1 MQTFVRI
8 FYQKFLLLSRE
19 KQRKNSKMVVRR
31 VLVLI
36 QVERKF
42 AYPILSF
49 GGGDFGIETAKS
61 KLLRKNF

>member
-8 FYQKFLLLSRE
+8 FYQKFLPLSRE

-36 QVERKF
+36 QVSHKNRLRRVLVFDTSEV
-42 AYPILSF
+42 ILF
-49 GGGDFGIETAKS
+49 LK
-61 KLLRKNF
+61 K

>member
-36 QVERKF
+36 QVRNKNRLRRVLVFDTSEV
-42 AYPILSF
+42 ILF
-49 GGGDFGIETAKS
+49 LK
-61 KLLRKNF
+61 K